1 MSDKKEFMNIVVG
14 ATGHVGNAVVEGLL
28 SKNAAV
34 RGIIRDPEKAHALAE
49 KGAQAGIADGS
60 ELNSL
65 ATSFKDGTA
74 VFLITPESVS
84 SNDVFGDA
92 EELLKNYRE
101 AIEQTGIKKI
111 VGLSSIGAHHDGDTG
126 NLEVSRMLEH
136 AFEGLNAQQIFVRPA
151 YYFSNWLPYLETV
164 KESGVLPTFYPVDQ
178 KISMCSPD
186 DVGEFVSGIM
196 IDDNKEN
203 KVYEL
208 LGPTELSSADV
219 AAVFSQ
225 LLDRPVEAKQI
236 PDTKWGETMEN
247 VGFSIDAT
255 EKFIAMTQMVIDG
268 KTQPEGNGTE
278 VVTLKTSFADYL
290 KKAL

>member
-1 MSDKKEFMNIVVG
+1 MNIVVG
-14 ATGHVGNAVVEGLL
+14 ATGHAGNAVVVNLL
-28 SKNAAV
+28 SKNAPV
-34 RGIIRDPEKAHALAE
+34 RGIIRDPEKAHGLAE
-49 KGAQAGIADGS
+49 KGAQAGIADGM
-60 ELNSL
+60 EPDSL
-65 ATSFKDGTA
+65 SAAFKDGTA
-74 VFLITPESVS
+74 IFLITPESIS

-92 EELLKNYRE
+92 EKLLKNYRD
-101 AIEQTGIKKI
+101 AIEQNGIKKI
-111 VGLSSIGAHHDGDTG
+111 VGLSSIGAHHSGDTG
-126 NLEVSRMLEH
+126 NLKVSQMLEH
-136 AFEGLNAQQIFVRPA
+136 AFEGLDAQQIFVRPA

-164 KESGVLPTFYPVDQ
+164 KESGMLPTFYPVDQ

-186 DVGEFVSGIM
+186 DVGEFAAGLLL
-196 IDDNKEN
+196 DDSKDN

-208 LGPTELSSADV
+208 IGPAELSSADV
-219 AAVFSQ
+219 AAVFSR

-268 KTQPEGNGTE
+268 KTKPEGNGTE
-278 VVTLKTSFADYL
+278 IVTLTTTFEDYL